1 MILDVAPTELMV
13 LGVVALLVIPPKDLP
28 RAMRFAGQWVG
39 KARGLARQFRSGF
52 DDMIREAEFAE
63 MEKKW
68 KAENERIMREFPQT
82 VDMAALMAP
91 KPQGAAESDP
101 YPEESAPVMVE
112 QPLIA
117 APEPVPQSVPEP
129 PPASAA
135 VARKP
140 RARTAKANAT
150 MSLDTFDSP
159 APNPRARKSRAVPPS
174 DTPGE

>member
-1 MILDVAPTELMV
+1 MILDIDPTELLV

-52 DDMIREAEFAE
+52 DDMIRESEFAE

-91 KPQGAAESDP
+91 KPQETAAHDAYADP
-101 YPEESAPVMVE
+101 APVMVE
-112 QPLIA
+112 QPVTSTPDLA
-117 APEPVPQSVPEP
+117 DPVPA
-129 PPASAA
+129 PAPA
-135 VARKP
+135 ARKP
-140 RARTAKANAT
+140 RARTAKAGGT
-150 MSLDTFDSP
+150 MSLDTFDAP
-159 APNPRARKSRAVPPS
+159 APKPRARKPKAAAPT
-174 DTPGE
+174 DTSGE

>member
-1 MILDVAPTELMV
+1 VILDIAPTELLV
-13 LGVVALLVIPPKDLP
+13 LGGVALLVIPPKDLP

-91 KPQGAAESDP
+91 KPQDATGSDVYSDP
-101 YPEESAPVMVE
+101 GPVMVE
-112 QPLIA
+112 QPAIA
-117 APEPVPQSVPEP
+117 AEPESI
-129 PPASAA
+129 A
-135 VARKP
+135 
-140 RARTAKANAT
+140 
-150 MSLDTFDSP
+150 P
-159 APNPRARKSRAVPPS
+159 APKPAARKSRAKATTQLS
-174 DTPGE
+174 LDTFEPAAPKPRARRPKAAASPESPDE

>member
-1 MILDVAPTELMV
+1 MILDIAPTELLV
-13 LGVVALLVIPPKDLP
+13 LGAVALLVIPPKDLP

-91 KPQGAAESDP
+91 KPQDVSDADP
-101 YPEESAPVMVE
+101 APVMVE
-112 QPLIA
+112 QPVIAPEPAPIHA
-117 APEPVPQSVPEP
+117 APEAD
-129 PPASAA
+129 PAPAP
-135 VARKP
+135 RKP
-140 RARTAKANAT
+140 RAKAAKKAISPDTLEPTAPKPRVRKPKAA
-150 MSLDTFDSP
+150 
-159 APNPRARKSRAVPPS
+159 APVETSG
-174 DTPGE
+174 D

>member
-1 MILDVAPTELMV
+1 MLDIAPTELLV
-13 LGVVALLVIPPKDLP
+13 LGAVALLVIPPKDLP

-91 KPQGAAESDP
+91 KSQDVADADP
-101 YPEESAPVMVE
+101 TPMMVE
-112 QPLIA
+112 QPTIAPEPEPIHA
-117 APEPVPQSVPEP
+117 APETD
-129 PPASAA
+129 PAPA
-135 VARKP
+135 ARKP
-140 RARTAKANAT
+140 RVKTAKKA
-150 MSLDTFDSP
+150 MSLDTFEP
-159 APNPRARKSRAVPPS
+159 AAPKPRARKPKTAAPVE
-174 DTPGE
+174 TPGD

>member
-1 MILDVAPTELMV
+1 MILDVDPTELLV

-52 DDMIREAEFAE
+52 DDMIRESEFAE

-91 KPQGAAESDP
+91 KPQDVSDADP
-101 YPEESAPVMVE
+101 APVMVE
-112 QPLIA
+112 QPVIAPEPAPIHA
-117 APEPVPQSVPEP
+117 APETD
-129 PPASAA
+129 PAPAPA
-135 VARKP
+135 PRKP
-140 RARTAKANAT
+140 RAKAAKKT
-150 MSLDTFDSP
+150 MSLDTVQP
-159 APNPRARKSRAVPPS
+159 TAPKPRARKPKAAAPVETSG
-174 DTPGE
+174 D

>member
-1 MILDVAPTELMV
+1 MILDIAPTELLV
-13 LGVVALLVIPPKDLP
+13 LGAVALLVIPPKDLP

-91 KPQGAAESDP
+91 KPQDVSDADP
-101 YPEESAPVMVE
+101 APVMVE
-112 QPLIA
+112 QPVIAPEPAPIHA
-117 APEPVPQSVPEP
+117 APEAD
-129 PPASAA
+129 PAPAPA
-135 VARKP
+135 PRKP
-140 RARTAKANAT
+140 RAKAAKKAISPDTLEPTAPKPRVRKPKAA
-150 MSLDTFDSP
+150 
-159 APNPRARKSRAVPPS
+159 APVETSG
-174 DTPGE
+174 D

>member
-91 KPQGAAESDP
+91 KPQDAADHDPYSDP
-101 YPEESAPVMVE
+101 APVMVE

-117 APEPVPQSVPEP
+117 PEPAPQPVLEPVPA
-129 PPASAA
+129 PA
-135 VARKP
+135 ARKP
-140 RARTAKANAT
+140 RARTAKADAT
-150 MSLDTFDSP
+150 TSLDAFDPP
-159 APNPRARKSRAVPPS
+159 APKPRARKSKTAAPS

>member
-1 MILDVAPTELMV
+1 MILDIAPTELLV
-13 LGVVALLVIPPKDLP
+13 LGGVALLVIPPKDLP

-91 KPQGAAESDP
+91 KPQDATGTDVHSDP
-101 YPEESAPVMVE
+101 GPVMVE
-112 QPLIA
+112 QPVIA
-117 APEPVPQSVPEP
+117 GEPESIAPEPA
-129 PPASAA
+129 PAPKPA
-135 VARKP
+135 ARKS
-140 RARTAKANAT
+140 RAKAT
-150 MSLDTFDSP
+150 TQMSLDTFEP
-159 APNPRARKSRAVPPS
+159 AAPKPRARRSKAAASTESP
-174 DTPGE
+174 DE

>member
-91 KPQGAAESDP
+91 KPQDAADHDPYSDP
-101 YPEESAPVMVE
+101 APVMVE

-117 APEPVPQSVPEP
+117 PEPAPQPIPEPVPA
-129 PPASAA
+129 PA
-135 VARKP
+135 ARKP
-140 RARTAKANAT
+140 RARTTKADAT
-150 MSLDTFDSP
+150 TSLDAFDPP
-159 APNPRARKSRAVPPS
+159 APKPRARKSKTAAPS

>member
-1 MILDVAPTELMV
+1 VILDIDPTELLV

-52 DDMIREAEFAE
+52 DDMIRESEFAE

-91 KPQGAAESDP
+91 KPQDTAPQDTYSDP
-101 YPEESAPVMVE
+101 APVMVE
-112 QPLIA
+112 QPVTSAPDPVI
-117 APEPVPQSVPEP
+117 PEPAPT
-129 PPASAA
+129 PA
-135 VARKP
+135 ARKP
-140 RARTAKANAT
+140 RARAAKAGQA
-150 MSLDTFDSP
+150 MSLDTFDAP
-159 APNPRARKSRAVPPS
+159 APKPRARKSKAAAPT
-174 DTPGE
+174 DTSGE

>member
-1 MILDVAPTELMV
+1 MILDVAPTELLV
-13 LGVVALLVIPPKDLP
+13 LGAVALLVIPPKDLP

-91 KPQGAAESDP
+91 KPQGATDSAP
-101 YPEESAPVMVE
+101 YPEEPAPVMVE
-112 QPLIA
+112 QPVI
-117 APEPVPQSVPEP
+117 APEPVPQLVSEP
-129 PPASAA
+129 APAPA
-135 VARKP
+135 ARKP
-140 RARTAKANAT
+140 RARTAKADAT
-150 MSLDTFDSP
+150 MSLDTFDPP
-159 APNPRARKSRAVPPS
+159 APKPRARKSKAAAPS

>member
-1 MILDVAPTELMV
+1 MILDVAPTELLV
-13 LGVVALLVIPPKDLP
+13 LGAVALLVIPPKDLP

-91 KPQGAAESDP
+91 PTPALPASDADP
-101 YPEESAPVMVE
+101 DPAPVMVE
-112 QPLIA
+112 P
-117 APEPVPQSVPEP
+117 PVIVPEP
-129 PPASAA
+129 EVAQPLPAPAPKPA
-135 VARKP
+135 ARKP
-140 RARTAKANAT
+140 RAKAT
-150 MSLDTFDSP
+150 KSMSLDTGEP
-159 APNPRARKSRAVPPS
+159 AAESAPPKPRTRRPKAAAPTE
-174 DTPGE
+174 TPGE

>member
-1 MILDVAPTELMV
+1 VILDVAPTELLV

-91 KPQGAAESDP
+91 KPQGTADPDP

-112 QPLIA
+112 QPVI
-117 APEPVPQSVPEP
+117 APEPAPQAVPEP
-129 PPASAA
+129 APAPA
-135 VARKP
+135 ARKP
-140 RARTAKANAT
+140 RARTAKADT
-150 MSLDTFDSP
+150 TRSLDTFDPP
-159 APNPRARKSRAVPPS
+159 APKPRGRKSKAAAPS

>member
-1 MILDVAPTELMV
+1 MILDIAPTELLV
-13 LGVVALLVIPPKDLP
+13 LGGVALLVIPPKDLP

-91 KPQGAAESDP
+91 KPQDVSDADP
-101 YPEESAPVMVE
+101 APVMVE
-112 QPLIA
+112 QPVIAPEPAPIHA
-117 APEPVPQSVPEP
+117 APEAD
-129 PPASAA
+129 PAPAP
-135 VARKP
+135 RKP
-140 RARTAKANAT
+140 RAKAAKKAISPDTLEPTAPKPRVRKPKAA
-150 MSLDTFDSP
+150 
-159 APNPRARKSRAVPPS
+159 APVETSG
-174 DTPGE
+174 D

>member
-91 KPQGAAESDP
+91 KPQDSASAGTYSDP
-101 YPEESAPVMVE
+101 EPVIVE
-112 QPLIA
+112 QPVIA
-117 APEPVPQSVPEP
+117 SEPEVTVAAELAPKP
-129 PPASAA
+129 
-135 VARKP
+135 ARKP
-140 RARTAKANAT
+140 RAKAATSVSPGKDGPAVEPAAPKPRTRRSKTAT
-150 MSLDTFDSP
+150 
-159 APNPRARKSRAVPPS
+159 PPE
-174 DTPGE
+174 TPSE

>member
-101 YPEESAPVMVE
+101 YPEESAPAMVE
-112 QPLIA
+112 QPVI

-129 PPASAA
+129 APAP

-140 RARTAKANAT
+140 RARTAKAGAT

-159 APNPRARKSRAVPPS
+159 APKPRARKSRTAAPS

>member
-1 MILDVAPTELMV
+1 MILDIDPTELLV

-52 DDMIREAEFAE
+52 DDMIRESEFAE

-91 KPQGAAESDP
+91 KPQDATGADVYSDP
-101 YPEESAPVMVE
+101 GPVMVE
-112 QPLIA
+112 QPVTS
-117 APEPVPQSVPEP
+117 APDPVIPDPVPAPT
-129 PPASAA
+129 PA
-135 VARKP
+135 ARKP
-140 RARTAKANAT
+140 RARTAKAGGT
-150 MSLDTFDSP
+150 MSLDTFDAP
-159 APNPRARKSRAVPPS
+159 APKPRARKPKAAAPT
-174 DTPGE
+174 DTSGE

>member
-91 KPQGAAESDP
+91 KAADAPDSDA
-101 YPEESAPVMVE
+101 APVMVE
-112 QPLIA
+112 PPAITPAPEPVAA
-117 APEPVPQSVPEP
+117 APEPASS
-129 PPASAA
+129 PAR
-135 VARKP
+135 RKP
-140 RARTAKANAT
+140 RAKAAKT
-150 MSLDTFDSP
+150 MSLDSVEP
-159 APNPRARKSRAVPPS
+159 ATETATAKPRARRPKPAAPP
-174 DTPGE
+174 DAPGK

>member
-1 MILDVAPTELMV
+1 MILDIAPTELLV
-13 LGVVALLVIPPKDLP
+13 LGGVALLVIPPKDLP

-91 KPQGAAESDP
+91 KPQDATGSDVYSDP
-101 YPEESAPVMVE
+101 EPVMVE
-112 QPLIA
+112 QPAIA
-117 APEPVPQSVPEP
+117 AEPE
-129 PPASAA
+129 SAA
-135 VARKP
+135 PAPAPKPAARKS
-140 RARTAKANAT
+140 RAKAT
-150 MSLDTFDSP
+150 TQMSLDTFEP
-159 APNPRARKSRAVPPS
+159 AAPKPRARRSKAAASPESP
-174 DTPGE
+174 DE

>member
-1 MILDVAPTELMV
+1 MILDIAPTELLV

-52 DDMIREAEFAE
+52 DDMIRESEFAE

-91 KPQGAAESDP
+91 KPQDVSDADP
-101 YPEESAPVMVE
+101 APVMVE
-112 QPLIA
+112 QPVIAPEPAPIHA
-117 APEPVPQSVPEP
+117 APETDAA
-129 PPASAA
+129 PAP
-135 VARKP
+135 RKP
-140 RARTAKANAT
+140 RAKTAKKA
-150 MSLDTFDSP
+150 MSLDTVEP
-159 APNPRARKSRAVPPS
+159 TAPKPRARKPKAAAPVETSG
-174 DTPGE
+174 D

>member
-1 MILDVAPTELMV
+1 MILDVAPTELLV
-13 LGVVALLVIPPKDLP
+13 LGAVALLVIPPKDLP

-91 KPQGAAESDP
+91 KPQDAADP
-101 YPEESAPVMVE
+101 DSYHDPAPVMVE
-112 QPLIA
+112 QPVI
-117 APEPVPQSVPEP
+117 APEPAPQPVPEP
-129 PPASAA
+129 APAP
-135 VARKP
+135 ARKP
-140 RARTAKANAT
+140 RARAAKAGTT
-150 MSLDTFDSP
+150 MSVDAFDPP
-159 APNPRARKSRAVPPS
+159 APKPRARKSKAAMPS

>member
-1 MILDVAPTELMV
+1 MILDVDPTELLV

-91 KPQGAAESDP
+91 KPQDGTAADAYSDP
-101 YPEESAPVMVE
+101 EPIMVE
-112 QPLIA
+112 QPVIA
-117 APEPVPQSVPEP
+117 AEPDGPLSAPEPTPKL
-129 PPASAA
+129 A
-135 VARKP
+135 ARKP
-140 RARTAKANAT
+140 RTKAAKTVAPISPDTAA
-150 MSLDTFDSP
+150 P
-159 APNPRARKSRAVPPS
+159 AAPKPRARRSKAATSPE
-174 DTPGE
+174 TPDE

>member
-1 MILDVAPTELMV
+1 
-13 LGVVALLVIPPKDLP
+13 VALLVIPPKDLP

-91 KPQGAAESDP
+91 KPQDATGSDVYSDP
-101 YPEESAPVMVE
+101 GPVMVE
-112 QPLIA
+112 QPAIA
-117 APEPVPQSVPEP
+117 AEPESI
-129 PPASAA
+129 A
-135 VARKP
+135 
-140 RARTAKANAT
+140 
-150 MSLDTFDSP
+150 P
-159 APNPRARKSRAVPPS
+159 APKPAARKSRAKATTQLS
-174 DTPGE
+174 LDTFEPAAPKPRARRPKAAASPESPDE